1 MFYVLCFAFLYV
13 LLFVCPFVCSFLH
26 LSVHLC
32 VYVNQAVLVNL
43 VIVNKNDDDDDD
55 DDDESLPV
63 GSKKKA
69 PLGDLGA
76 SPPDLQIIYLLH

>member
-1 MFYVLCFAFLYV
+1 
-13 LLFVCPFVCSFLH
+13 
-26 LSVHLC
+26 
-32 VYVNQAVLVNL
+32 VLVNL
-43 VIVNKNDDDDDD
+43 VVINKNDDDDD

-76 SPPDLQIIYLLH
+76 SPPDLQIIYLNIDEISL

>member
-1 MFYVLCFAFLYV
+1 M
-13 LLFVCPFVCSFLH
+13 FVCSFLH